1 MKDIDKYAYY
11 SQLRFINPKQKV
23 LFILLTLGICLFSNS
38 LLLFIV
44 ITLFMGYLTVYK
56 GKIPLYVFGKL
67 MCIPLSF
74 LVFSI
79 LAVIF
84 QVTKQE
90 ELLIYSFSLGS
101 IHIGVTAASLLSGKI
116 LFFKVLA
123 SISCLY
129 TLCLST
135 PMTDIFMVLEH
146 IKCPTFLIEIM
157 SLIYRFIFILI
168 DTAYTMQNAQAS
180 RLGYRSF
187 RMSLK
192 SLGLL
197 FSTLLVRSLKINDN
211 LYIALESRG
220 YNKNLK
226 VLNDTAYYNVSY
238 FKLLGTTLLF
248 IILLLCDKWV
258 F

>member
-1 MKDIDKYAYY
+1 MKNIDKYAYY
-11 SQLRFINPKQKV
+11 SQLRFINPQQKV
-23 LFILLTLGICLFSNS
+23 LFVLITLGICLFADSI
-38 LLLFIV
+38 LLFVV
-44 ITLFMGYLTVYK
+44 ITLFMGYLTVCK
-56 GKIPLYVFGKL
+56 GKTPLLLFCKL
-67 MCIPLSF
+67 MCIPLTF
-74 LVFSI
+74 LVLSI
-79 LAVIF
+79 IAVIF
-84 QVTKQE
+84 QITKQE

-101 IHIGVTAASLLSGKI
+101 IHIGVTTASLLSGKI

-123 SISCLY
+123 SVSCLY

-146 IKCPTFLIEIM
+146 IKCPSFLIEIM

-187 RMSLK
+187 RTSLK

-197 FSTLLVRSLKINDN
+197 FSTLLIRSLKINDN

-220 YNKNLK
+220 YHNNLK
-226 VLNDTAYYNVSY
+226 VLNDTAYYTISY
-238 FKLLGTTLLF
+238 FKILGTTLLF
-248 IILLLCDKWV
+248 IILLLCDKWL